1 MIAKA
6 SGKMAILNFL
16 IHLFGATMLLLF
28 AVRMVRTGIER
39 AFGASFRRLVT
50 SHQSDYRMMPLGV
63 MMAIVLQSS
72 AAVTMLVAGFAGSGA
87 IGFAPGLAMVIG
99 ADIGSALLIQVLS
112 LKLDWLI
119 PLLLVTGGIL
129 FLKTERRT
137 LRQAGRITLGIALIL
152 LSLDL
157 LREAVAPIR
166 DSGFLPAISAYLE
179 RDYVTGFIAGAV
191 LAFVMHSSVA
201 AILMCV
207 TLVAIGALPV
217 AVGISLVL
225 GANLGSALIPVWL
238 SRGDVSATRR
248 IPLANLM
255 LRGTAAIAALFAI
268 NTIGAPSVLTSF
280 GDAQALILLHIGF
293 NLLLLLALPFLSLIE
308 GPVAALLPVP
318 DGADLYARNPAYRS
332 LLTEEPTSTPQALAN
347 LRRELLRMAGVLN
360 EMFEPVMAFYANP
373 DRDKA
378 KALNDLDQVINSAL
392 DGVRRYA
399 ADMQRDD
406 MPRDQRKDLRAL
418 VDYAIAIEAAGDIIV
433 KRLLPVAQEM
443 QTHGQKF
450 SAAGR
455 SELENIHA
463 RVAANLAIAT
473 NVIVGSDVESARQ
486 LIEEKAQMG
495 RLERKSR
502 KLHLARLA
510 DGDPDSFSTSDAH
523 LETAYLLK
531 EFNSW
536 IVQIAH
542 PILDREGQLLKTRL
556 VDDGTADTQTT

>member
-1 MIAKA
+1 
-6 SGKMAILNFL
+6 
-16 IHLFGATMLLLF
+16 MLLLF

-39 AFGASFRRLVT
+39 AFGAAFRRVVT
-50 SHQSDYRMMPLGV
+50 SHQNSYRLVPLGV

-87 IGFAPGLAMVIG
+87 IGFAPGFAMVIG

-112 LKLDWLI
+112 LQLDWLI
-119 PLLLVTGGIL
+119 PLLLVVGGIL
-129 FLKTERRT
+129 FLKTERRS
-137 LRQAGRITLGIALIL
+137 LRQAGRVTLGIALIL

-166 DSGFLPAISAYLE
+166 DSGVLPAVAAYLE
-179 RDYVTGFIAGAV
+179 RDYLTGFIAGAV

-201 AILMCV
+201 TVLMCV
-207 TLVAIGALPV
+207 TVVAIGALPV
-217 AVGISLVL
+217 SVGISLVL

-238 SRGDVSATRR
+238 SRSDTPETRR
-248 IPLANLM
+248 VPLANLM
-255 LRGTAAIAALFAI
+255 LRGTAAIVALFAI
-268 NTIGAPSVLTSF
+268 NIIGAPSVLTQF
-280 GDAQALILLHIGF
+280 GEAQALIILHIGF
-293 NLLLLLALPFLSLIE
+293 NLLLLLALPFLRFFE
-308 GPVAALLPVP
+308 APMVVLLPS
-318 DGADLYARNPAYRS
+318 DATSELHAQNPAYRP
-332 LLTEEPTSTPQALAN
+332 LIEGGPPASTQQALAN
-347 LRRELLRMAGVLN
+347 LRRELLRMAGVLGD
-360 EMFEPVMAFYANP
+360 MFDPVMELYARSDP
-373 DRDKA
+373 ARA
-378 KALNDLDQVINSAL
+378 KALTDLDQVINTAL

-406 MPRDQRKDLRAL
+406 LPRAQRKELRAL

-433 KRLLPVAQEM
+433 KRLLPLAQDMHREA
-443 QTHGQKF
+443 QRF
-450 SAAGR
+450 SDEGR

-473 NVIVGSDVESARQ
+473 NVIVGSDLESARQ

-510 DGDPDSFSTSDAH
+510 AGEPDSFNTSDAH
-523 LETAYLLK
+523 LETGYLLK

-536 IVQIAH
+536 IVTIAH

-556 VDDGTADTQTT
+556 VEDTPTQAQKT

>member
-1 MIAKA
+1 
-6 SGKMAILNFL
+6 MAILNFL

-39 AFGASFRRLVT
+39 AFGAAFRRLVT
-50 SHQSDYRMMPLGV
+50 SHQNAYRMLPLGV
-63 MMAIVLQSS
+63 IMAIVLQSS

-119 PLLLVTGGIL
+119 PLLLVIGGIL

-137 LRQAGRITLGIALIL
+137 LRQAGRITLGVALIL

-157 LREAVAPIR
+157 LREAVDPIR
-166 DSGFLPAISAYLE
+166 ESGLLPAISAYLE
-179 RDYVTGFIAGAV
+179 RDYVTGFVAGAA

-201 AILMCV
+201 TILMCV
-207 TLVAIGALPV
+207 TVVAIGALPI

-238 SRGDVSATRR
+238 SRSETPSARR

-268 NTIGAPSVLTSF
+268 NMIGMPPVLTSF
-280 GDAQALILLHIGF
+280 GDAQALILLHIVF
-293 NLLLLLALPFLSLIE
+293 NLLLLLALPFLRLLE
-308 GPVAALLPVP
+308 PPVAALLSQPVDAEP
-318 DGADLYARNPAYRS
+318 HTQNPAHRS
-332 LLTEEPTSTPQALAN
+332 LLSDVPPPSTAQALAN

-360 EMFEPVMAFYANP
+360 EMFDPVMVFYANP
-373 DRDKA
+373 DRNKA
-378 KALNDLDQVINSAL
+378 RALNDLDHVINTAL
-392 DGVRRYA
+392 DRIRRYA
-399 ADMQRDD
+399 AEMQRDD
-406 MPRDQRKDLRAL
+406 LPRDQRRELRAL

-433 KRLLPVAQEM
+433 KRLLPLAQEM
-443 QTHGQKF
+443 QTQGQNF
-450 SAAGR
+450 SAEGR
-455 SELENIHA
+455 GELEYIHA

-486 LIEEKAQMG
+486 LIEEKAEMG

-502 KLHLARLA
+502 KRHLARLA
-510 DGDPDSFSTSDAH
+510 EGDPDSFSTSDAH

-536 IVQIAH
+536 IVQVAH
-542 PILDREGQLLKTRL
+542 PILDREGQLLKSRL
-556 VDDGTADTQTT
+556 VEDPASDPQAT